1 MNKKLKLGIE
11 NFSIVD
17 DMSDDQLA
25 IVEVYV
31 CHDGN
36 NLHDMP
42 IELSVLKNAKKTL
55 KNKFLVAGY
64 DGDDFEADM
73 AKMAADP
80 ETQRWWAECTPCQQ
94 PVETAQEGELWAE
107 MEEVFHLD

>member
-1 MNKKLKLGIE
+1 MKRYG
-11 NFSIVD
+11 
-17 DMSDDQLA
+17 Q
-25 IVEVYV
+25 
-31 CHDGN
+31 
-36 NLHDMP
+36 
-42 IELSVLKNAKKTL
+42 VLKVKSEKEEYYKEMHAKPWPGILKTIRECNIRNYSIYL
-55 KNKFLVAGY
+55 RDGY
-64 DGDDFEADM
+64 LYSYYEYIGEDYEADM

>member
-1 MNKKLKLGIE
+1 MKRYG
-11 NFSIVD
+11 
-17 DMSDDQLA
+17 Q
-25 IVEVYV
+25 
-31 CHDGN
+31 
-36 NLHDMP
+36 
-42 IELSVLKNAKKTL
+42 VLKVKAEKEEYYKELHAKPWPGILKTIRECDIRNYSIYL
-55 KNKFLVAGY
+55 RDGY
-64 DGDDFEADM
+64 LYSYYEYIGEDYEADM